1 MGQFFSAPVELALK
15 YTYYDLRARWG
26 PEGFR
31 LLEQA
36 VQEGDADT
44 CCLLVPVPIRPGVY
58 LAEPQFPRGQAH
70 ATLRTRRHHHRNLNR
85 SALRDYEQKAGA
97 LHAFGGPPGGI

>member
-15 YTYYDLRARWG
+15 YTYYDLRARRG
-26 PEGFR
+26 PEDFR
-31 LLEQA
+31 LPDQA
-36 VQEGDADT
+36 VQEGDADA
-44 CCLLVPVPIRPGVY
+44 CCLLVPVPIWPGVY
-58 LAEPQFPRGQAH
+58 LAGPQYPCGRAH
-70 ATLRTRRHHHRNLNR
+70 ATFRTRRHRHRNLDR